1 MKKIIL
7 IFSSIFF
14 IPFFTSAQ
22 NNEFITVK
30 AGMTVKS
37 CFPPR
42 IRYRYAGFTEGTG
55 FLKNG
60 SIIRDKFNYNFLLG
74 EMEFIRSKDTLVIS
88 NKKDIKFMT
97 IAQDTF
103 YFNNGYLEQIR
114 GGKVKVFI
122 KQTIPLK
129 DILKKGAFGTT
140 ARNTSI
146 DSYTTV
152 SAGGNIYELRPDED
166 WVFQH
171 TSEYYLTAPDN
182 RYLLFNRKNAM
193 QILPE
198 KEDIIKSYLKTNKI
212 DFESRE
218 DLLKL
223 ADYLSSM
230 MSSNP

>member
-1 MKKIIL
+1 MKKVFL
-7 IFSSIFF
+7 FLSSFFF
-14 IPFFTSAQ
+14 IPVFLSAQ

-42 IRYRYAGFTEGTG
+42 IRYRYTSFAEGAG

-60 SIIRDKFNYNFLLG
+60 SVIHDKFNYNFLLG

-88 NKKDIKFMT
+88 NKKDLRSIT
-97 IAQDTF
+97 IALDTF
-103 YFNNGYLEQIR
+103 YYNNGYLEQIR
-114 GGKVKVFI
+114 SGKVKVFV
-122 KQTIPLK
+122 KQTIALK

-146 DSYTTV
+146 DSYTSV
-152 SAGGNIYELRPDED
+152 SSRGSIYELRPDED
-166 WVFQH
+166 WLFQK
-171 TSEYYLTAPDN
+171 TSEFYISDADNHYLP
-182 RYLLFNRKNAM
+182 FNRKNAI
-193 QILPE
+193 QTVLG
-198 KEDIIKSYLKTNKI
+198 KGDIIKNYLKTSKI

-223 ADYLSSM
+223 AGYLSSLM
-230 MSSNP
+230 